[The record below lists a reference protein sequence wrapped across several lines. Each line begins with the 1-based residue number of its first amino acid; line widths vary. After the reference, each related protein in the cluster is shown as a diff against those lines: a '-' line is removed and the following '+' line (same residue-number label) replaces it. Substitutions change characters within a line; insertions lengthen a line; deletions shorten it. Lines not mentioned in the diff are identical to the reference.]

1 MHKNKKKNSSLI
13 LFCYNTVILTNHP
26 STMFSYFAV
35 YKPFGMLSQFTKEGE
50 HQTLADLGYDFPK
63 DAYPVGRLDADSEGL
78 LLLTNDRRI
87 NSRLLDPEKGH
98 ERTYLIQVE
107 GDITDEGLNLLRNGV
122 EISIEGKTYV
132 TRKATVEKVE
142 DLPQIPDR
150 LPPIRFRK
158 NVPTSW
164 IRLKI
169 VEGKNRQVR
178 KMTAKAG
185 FPTLRLIRES
195 IQDLSFKVME
205 SGMVEIIDKTEFY
218 SKLGLRN

>member
-1 MHKNKKKNSSLI
+1 
-13 LFCYNTVILTNHP
+13 
-26 STMFSYFAV
+26 MFAYYAI

-50 HQTLADLGYDFPK
+50 HQTLADLQFNFPK

-78 LLLTNDRRI
+78 LLLTNDKRI

-98 ERTYLIQVE
+98 ERTYLVQVE
-107 GDITDEGLNLLRNGV
+107 GEITDAAMDQLRNGV
-122 EISIEGKTYV
+122 EISIDGKLYK
-132 TRKATVEKVE
+132 TRRSTVEKLV

-195 IQDLSFKVME
+195 IHELQLNSME
-205 SGMVEIIDKTEFY
+205 SGIVEVIERSEFY
-218 SKLGLRN
+218 TKLGLRF